1 MFWNYRGQIM
11 TFHDRILK
19 LREYNHRTAFE
30 FRFEDLFT
38 KEEWLEMSIADQKAA
53 EKQFQRDINQM
64 SDVRMPFASVDKAKN
79 KMFNLIYAY
88 NGIKKNFKV
97 VEDQQH
103 SR

>member
-1 MFWNYRGQIM
+1 
-11 TFHDRILK
+11 
-19 LREYNHRTAFE
+19 
-30 FRFEDLFT
+30 
-38 KEEWLEMSIADQKAA
+38 MSIADQKAA